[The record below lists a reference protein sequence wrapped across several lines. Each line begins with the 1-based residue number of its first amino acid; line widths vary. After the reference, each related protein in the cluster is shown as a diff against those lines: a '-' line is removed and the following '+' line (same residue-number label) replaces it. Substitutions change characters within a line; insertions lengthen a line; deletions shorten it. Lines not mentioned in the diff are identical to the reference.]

1 MAVKHHQQPIPTV
14 LLEVVTLAGTVPKPE
29 GDGGHS
35 GQVTHGE
42 LPHSSVAPGREMLR
56 PMNIHYRGKP
66 MRYPEH
72 LLYRPGETDG
82 RGTAAPF
89 FPNDAAAPGEGPV
102 IS

>member
-1 MAVKHHQQPIPTV
+1 MAGFPVKSIMANHLVHTS
-14 LLEVVTLAGTVPKPE
+14 L
-29 GDGGHS
+29 
-35 GQVTHGE
+35 
-42 LPHSSVAPGREMLR
+42 PGREMLL

-66 MRYPEH
+66 MSYPEY